1 MQKHAQEKAPNEI
14 FMTERQKGE
23 KEVRSINIPA
33 SKLRGSCLRSS
44 NVSNDT
50 DKSFT
55 NNLNADAVSDDA
67 KQQTVVLSTENNSD
81 IISRTLSSPPD
92 ESNGQSNVTNG
103 SLNSSTPKKQNL
115 YRSREN
121 LSLIDSEEVDDNSGS
136 MENVFSNTQPSDEEL
151 KDFLEYIEK
160 GQSPEESIEYEQDL
174 LRKRTAAELGRI
186 FLIYT

>member
-1 MQKHAQEKAPNEI
+1 
-14 FMTERQKGE
+14 MTERQKGE
-23 KEVRSINIPA
+23 KEARINIPA

-81 IISRTLSSPPD
+81 IISRALISPPD
-92 ESNGQSNVTNG
+92 ESNGQLNVTG
-103 SLNSSTPKKQNL
+103 VSFTSSPTKKQNL

-121 LSLIDSEEVDDNSGS
+121 LSLIDSEEVDDDR
-136 MENVFSNTQPSDEEL
+136 F
-151 KDFLEYIEK
+151 
-160 GQSPEESIEYEQDL
+160 ESIVGFVDEVNAMVDDSVDISLDIDCSVEADG
-174 LRKRTAAELGRI
+174 AFEDSDVEEPSGD
-186 FLIYT
+186 

>member
-1 MQKHAQEKAPNEI
+1 MQKHTQEKAPNEI
-14 FMTERQKGE
+14 FMTERQTGE
-23 KEVRSINIPA
+23 KEARSINIPA

-81 IISRTLSSPPD
+81 IISRALISPPD
-92 ESNGQSNVTNG
+92 ESNGQLNVTG
-103 SLNSSTPKKQNL
+103 VSLTSSSTKKQNL

-121 LSLIDSEEVDDNSGS
+121 LSLIDSEEVDDN
-136 MENVFSNTQPSDEEL
+136 MENEFSNTQQPSDEEL

-160 GQSPEESIEYEQDL
+160 GQSPEENIEYEQDI
-174 LRKRTAAELGRI
+174 LRKRTAAELGKSI
-186 FLIYT
+186 LEI